1 MRAVGRKLHAPR
13 RLSGRHPYDGDVPFD
28 PDRVSTVALDPYS
41 TLVDASS
48 DSDVVSNGSP
58 EALASLVELAGAP
71 DA

>member
-1 MRAVGRKLHAPR
+1 M
-13 RLSGRHPYDGDVPFD
+13 PFD

-58 EALASLVELAGAP
+58 ETLASLVELAGAP